1 MLRLCMPL
9 PPVSWIHLNRLPGL
23 SIDPSAVE
31 ATACKGESMRPFPID
46 DGQLKFAVERR
57 SYDGL
62 PRHFRKM
69 KRGRGNYLDLDQ
81 SRDECG

>member
-1 MLRLCMPL
+1 
-9 PPVSWIHLNRLPGL
+9 
-23 SIDPSAVE
+23 
-31 ATACKGESMRPFPID
+31 MRPFPID